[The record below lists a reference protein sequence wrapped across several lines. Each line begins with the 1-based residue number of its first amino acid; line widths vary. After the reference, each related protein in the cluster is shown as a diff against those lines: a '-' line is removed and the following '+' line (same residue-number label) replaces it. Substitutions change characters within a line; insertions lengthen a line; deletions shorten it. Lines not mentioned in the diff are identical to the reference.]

1 MAFGVSTDWFSLAVT
16 DEIEIQSSEHSAS
29 YATDAVAEDENG
41 DVACRTKA
49 GATDEYTVTY
59 KHHGGTA
66 GVALDTVFGK
76 VGARIVNGSDKI
88 QITGI
93 DVSTD
98 GKDFPSITI
107 KGVKD
112 PAAAT
117 AHAEYT
123 SGITYDADKKAQA
136 FGATVV
142 GDTNIISST
151 VSISGSMAV
160 VEDADGDV
168 AAREPYGVQIKGSHS
183 LQICVGAPSA
193 TASAG
198 YTLDSPIGRSESNTG
213 YDTAVCEVFKDLAKD
228 E

>member
-1 MAFGVSTDWFSLAVT
+1 MAFGVTTDWFGKASAGTKEL
-16 DEIEIQSSEHSAS
+16 QSSEHSAS

-49 GATDEYTVTY
+49 GETDEYTVTY
-59 KHHGGTA
+59 KHIGEATGISVDA
-66 GVALDTVFGK
+66 AYGK
-76 VGARIVNGSDKI
+76 VGAQVAQGGGNI

-98 GKDFPSITI
+98 GKDYPSITM
-107 KGVKD
+107 KGVRD
-112 PAAAT
+112 PALAT
-117 AHAEYT
+117 THAVYT
-123 SGITYDADKKAQA
+123 TGITFDAQKKAQP

-160 VEDADGDV
+160 VEDADGDI

-213 YDTAVCEVFKDLAKD
+213 YDTSTCEVFKDLAKD
-228 E
+228 

>member
-1 MAFGVSTDWFSLAVT
+1 MAFGVTTDWFGKASAGTKEL
-16 DEIEIQSSEHSAS
+16 QSSEHSAS
-29 YATDAVAEDENG
+29 YATDATAEDENG

-49 GATDEYTVTY
+49 GETDEYTVTY
-59 KHHGGTA
+59 KHCGGATAVDLDAAYGKIGGTVS
-66 GVALDTVFGK
+66 G
-76 VGARIVNGSDKI
+76 I

-98 GKDFPSITI
+98 GKDFPSITM

-112 PAAAT
+112 PAGAS
-117 AHAEYT
+117 AHATYST
-123 SGITYDADKKAQA
+123 GITFDAAKKAQS

-142 GDTNIISST
+142 GDTNIISSS
-151 VSISGSMAV
+151 VSVSGSMAT
-160 VEDADGDV
+160 VEDADGDI
-168 AAREPYGVQIKGSHS
+168 ACREPYGVQIKGSHS

-213 YDTAVCEVFKDLAKD
+213 YDTATCEVFKDLAKD
-228 E
+228 